1 VLAGTY
7 ALALGGGV
15 DQLLAERLPVAVG
28 RGLLDDDLTVVV
40 GQLEDD
46 VLVLLV
52 KLQVVEGRYALLC
65 DGSSVAK
72 RRGASARARI
82 VIRRATERRAG
93 RGEKTQDRLR
103 RHSRRGSPW
112 WLMVRRG
119 GKAASRVGEV
129 YRGRRGAKGK
139 GETNPD

>member
-1 VLAGTY
+1 MVATY
-7 ALALGGGV
+7 GLALGGGV

-65 DGSSVAK
+65 DGGSVA
-72 RRGASARARI
+72 RGGARQHVLVSSFVEEQRD
-82 VIRRATERRAG
+82 G
-93 RGEKTQDRLR
+93 RGQGTTKDRPR
-103 RHSRRGSPW
+103 RP
-112 WLMVRRG
+112 
-119 GKAASRVGEV
+119 
-129 YRGRRGAKGK
+129 
-139 GETNPD
+139 